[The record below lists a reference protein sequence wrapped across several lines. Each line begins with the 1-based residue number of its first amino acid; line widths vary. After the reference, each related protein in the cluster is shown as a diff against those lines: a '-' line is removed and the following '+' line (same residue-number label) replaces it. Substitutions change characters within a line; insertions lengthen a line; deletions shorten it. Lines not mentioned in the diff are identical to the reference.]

1 MSQQNQWN
9 NPAINPIGIGQQSQM
24 PFYNQNN
31 AFFPRYKVIRVNG
44 ENGAEAF
51 QMGPDSSVL
60 LLDET
65 APILWVVQT
74 DGAGYKTKTP
84 FDLTPHQAVQPI
96 DVNKLEQRITQ
107 LEEIVNAKYQS
118 GNKSTKP
125 RKQKSSGDTIDL
137 VD

>member
-1 MSQQNQWN
+1 MSQNQWN
-9 NPAINPIGIGQQSQM
+9 NPAINPMGVGQQGQI
-24 PFYNQNN
+24 PFYSQNN
-31 AFFPRYKVIRVNG
+31 AFLPRYKVIRVNG

-84 FDLTPHQAVQPI
+84 FDLTPHQAATPVDLNQ
-96 DVNKLEQRITQ
+96 LEQRIAQ

-118 GNKSTKP
+118 GNKSAKP
-125 RKQKSSGDTIDL
+125 RKQKSSEQPIDTAD
-137 VD
+137 